1 MRDSTPE
8 PGKGTTSFPVVEPRV
23 QTELSLFDQPE
34 PDPETSTSS
43 IPLAARLR
51 PGSLEDFVGHH
62 KVLQDVLEP
71 VFERGDL
78 KTSFLFWGPPGSGK
92 TTLAHLVAEASRQ
105 RVHVLS
111 AVTAGLKELREVFA
125 RADDEPGRHLLFID
139 EIHRFNKSQQDALLP
154 VIESGRLRLLGATT
168 ENPYFELRKALLS
181 RCRVVRLEKLSNND
195 IKAILARALEHP
207 KGFGTLDVEMEE
219 GCLDVLAACADG
231 DARTALNLLELALTR
246 AGYSA
251 SGALTLTQ
259 KGLDGVLTDQNL
271 AYHKSSDR
279 RYDLVS
285 AFIKS
290 IRASKPD
297 GALYWLACMLQ
308 AGECPRYI
316 FRRLLIAASE
326 DIGLADPSAIAVVNS
341 CAQAFEWVG
350 LPEGKYHLSQATLYL
365 ATTNKS
371 NSLKALFKAEAHL
384 QRHGPGEVPLHL
396 RDGSY
401 QGAADH
407 GIGVGYKNPHK
418 QNGAVKSRYLPDGI
432 HEGSFYVPG
441 NQGYEAVIE
450 KRLTRE
456 RTDQRKA

>member
-1 MRDSTPE
+1 M
-8 PGKGTTSFPVVEPRV
+8 
-23 QTELSLFDQPE
+23 ELSLFDSAEQPPAE
-34 PDPETSTSS
+34 SA
-43 IPLAARLR
+43 PLAARLR
-51 PGSLEDFVGHH
+51 PSTLQEFVGHQQ
-62 KVLQDVLEP
+62 VFQEILAP

-92 TTLAHLVAEASRQ
+92 TTLAHLVAEASGQ

-125 RADDEPGRHLLFID
+125 RAEAEPGRHLLFID

-154 VIESGRLRLLGATT
+154 VVESGRLRLLGATT

-181 RCRVVRLEKLSNND
+181 RCRVVRLEKLSNEE
-195 IKAILARALEHP
+195 IAEILTRALKHP
-207 KGFGTLDVEMEE
+207 DGFGKLQITIEQ
-219 GCLDVLAACADG
+219 GCLPALAACADG
-231 DARTALNLLELALTR
+231 DARTALNLLELALSR
-246 AGYSA
+246 AGYSP
-251 SGALTLTQ
+251 SGSLILNEKTLE
-259 KGLDGVLTDQNL
+259 GVLTDQNL

-290 IRASKPD
+290 IRASQPD
-297 GALYWLACMLQ
+297 AALYWLACMLQ

-316 FRRLLIAASE
+316 FRRLLIAACE
-326 DIGLADPSAIAVVNS
+326 DVGLADPSAIAVVSS

-365 ATTNKS
+365 ATANKS
-371 NSLKALFKAEAHL
+371 DSLKALFKAEAHL

-401 QGAADH
+401 QGASEH
-407 GIGVGYKNPHK
+407 GIGTGYENPHRTK
-418 QNGAVKSRYLPDGI
+418 KPLKSRYLPEGI
-432 HEGSFYVPG
+432 HEGSFYIPG
-441 NQGYEAVIE
+441 NQGYETVID
-450 KRLTRE
+450 KRMNRE
-456 RTDQRKA
+456 RN